1 MINEAALAHLE
12 NNILVSV
19 NDSCIAYSKSN
30 ISLLNVSSIE
40 LRKSLKY
47 PMVTD
52 PISHIGEETCMEI
65 ARTEQKVI
73 TIVKY

>member
-12 NNILVSV
+12 DSILISV
-19 NDSCIAYSKSN
+19 NDSCTAYSKSN

-40 LRKSLKY
+40 LGKSLKY
-47 PMVTD
+47 PMVND
-52 PISHIGEETCMEI
+52 PISNIGEETYTET
-65 ARTEQKVI
+65 ARTEQNII